1 MKRESR
7 VLTHQ
12 EIIKTLRENIESLKK
27 FKVKKIG
34 IFGSYTRDEQRKKS
48 DIDLLVE
55 FDKSAFDKNLTGY
68 SDNYNGL
75 LHELK
80 KSLGRKIDLV
90 TQDTVSPFIRP
101 YIEKEIEYLETT

>member
-1 MKRESR
+1 MKREAK

-12 EIIKTLRENIESLKK
+12 EIITALRENLESLKK

-34 IFGSYTRDEQRKKS
+34 LFGSYKRDEQRKKS

-68 SDNYNGL
+68 SDNCDAL

-80 KSLGRKIDLV
+80 KTLGQKIDLV
-90 TQDTVSPFIRP
+90 TQDMVSPFIRP
-101 YIEKEIEYLETT
+101 YIEREIEYLETT